1 MAAVL
6 VTGQALV
13 EMEGTG
19 RQPFEERCSE
29 VPIIEEIYLSCMG

>member
-13 EMEGTG
+13 EMEGTDL
-19 RQPFEERCSE
+19 QPFEERCSE
-29 VPIIEEIYLSCMG
+29 VPIIEENCLSCMG